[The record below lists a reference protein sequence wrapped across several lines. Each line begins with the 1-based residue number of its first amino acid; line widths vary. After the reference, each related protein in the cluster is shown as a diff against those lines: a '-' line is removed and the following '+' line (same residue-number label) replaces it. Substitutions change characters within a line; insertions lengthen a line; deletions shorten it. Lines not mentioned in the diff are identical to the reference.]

1 MRKLLLAGSSL
12 SYNSSKACLLALDTD
27 ALEELLKGIIS
38 KRLTDVKIISV
49 GVERDVDSDGDD
61 ILNVTVVFD
70 AESDLDAA
78 RVVGLVRHM
87 RPHLHKRGE
96 NGFPIISFISEKE
109 AGCL

>member
-12 SYNSSKACLLALDTD
+12 SYNSLTFKGMALDTA
-27 ALEELLKGIIS
+27 ALGQLLKGIIS

-70 AESDLDAA
+70 AECDLDAA
-78 RVVGLVRHM
+78 RVAGLIRHL
-87 RPHLHKRGE
+87 RPPLHKRGE

-109 AGCL
+109 AGGL

>member
-12 SYNSSKACLLALDTD
+12 DTD
-27 ALEELLKGIIS
+27 ALELKGIIS

-61 ILNVTVVFD
+61 VLNVTVVFD

-78 RVVGLVRHM
+78 QVVGLIRHI

-109 AGCL
+109 AGGL